1 MAQAIRVMLV
11 DDHAIVLEG
20 YRRLLEKQA
29 GIEVVAEAADSR
41 TAYQRYKE
49 VRPDV
54 VVVDISMPGRGGID
68 LIGQLR
74 AWDSGARIVV
84 FTMHQDAV
92 YAMHAFQAGAKGY
105 ITKSSNP
112 LLLADAIVDVFAG
125 RKAISPDV
133 SQELALGRLSGD
145 ASALNALS
153 PREFEILRLLL
164 EASPAAE
171 IAAALNLSPKTVAN
185 YHYVIK
191 QKLGVRSDI
200 ELLYFGLREGLVAP
214 PPSAQ
219 SEAL

>member
-1 MAQAIRVMLV
+1 MMARTIRVMLV

-41 TAYQRYKE
+41 TAYQRYKD
-49 VRPDV
+49 VCPDV

-68 LIGQLR
+68 LIGQIR
-74 AWDSGARIVV
+74 AWDSSARIVV

-112 LLLADAIVDVFAG
+112 LLLAYAIADVFAG

-133 SQELALGRLSGD
+133 SQELALGRLNGD
-145 ASALNALS
+145 ASALNSLS

-171 IAAALNLSPKTVAN
+171 IAATLNLSPKTVAN
-185 YHYVIK
+185 YHTLIK

-214 PPSAQ
+214 PPSA
-219 SEAL
+219 